1 MSTPTQNDPL
11 SPKDLQY
18 YAPRKLRDGVNDP
31 PSIQP
36 SSRPDDQRSPQ
47 PVEDWTQPV
56 PPLPN
61 SFRTSLD
68 GLDKIEYERPA
79 GFVSVKTLAIVAG
92 AAVIGVVVGIGL
104 LEFSQGRNTPV
115 AAKDV
120 DVSLANRLQAATT
133 DLQKVSKTGVAP
145 TLVVNDTA
153 GEMNAALPLGIEVKN
168 SIAGTAIVLSGLPSG
183 TVINT
188 GSADSD
194 GQWRVAIEDLPKT
207 RVTPPQDYVGL
218 VTATAELRAG
228 NGTPI
233 VRSPMRLAWRQPP
246 PAERRDTVVLRPQP
260 APQAPPQAAPQ
271 IAQQVAPQPAQQPAF
286 TASAVNATKELPAA
300 PAPTQSVRQLDPK
313 EVESLMRRADE
324 LMANGDL
331 ASARLLLQRV
341 AETRHARAAYQLATT
356 YDPATM
362 KRFGNISVVPDPALA
377 QLWYQRARDWGSTDA
392 TGRLEALASQNRINT
407 NTNSK

>member
-1 MSTPTQNDPL
+1 MSTPAQNDPL

-31 PSIQP
+31 LSIQP
-36 SSRPDDQRSPQ
+36 SSRPDDQHNPQ
-47 PVEDWTQPV
+47 PVDDWTQPV

-68 GLDKIEYERPA
+68 GLDKIEYERPG
-79 GFVSVKTLAIVAG
+79 GFISAKMLAIVAG
-92 AAVIGVVVGIGL
+92 AAVIGVAVGVGL
-104 LEFSQGRNTPV
+104 LEFSQWRNTPV

-120 DVSLANRLQAATT
+120 DVSLATRLQAAAT

-145 TLVVNDTA
+145 TLVVND
-153 GEMNAALPLGIEVKN
+153 GVGDMNAALPLGIEVKN
-168 SIAGTAIVLSGLPSG
+168 SITGTAIVLSGLPSG
-183 TVINT
+183 TVVST
-188 GSADSD
+188 GSAEGD
-194 GQWRVAIEDLPKT
+194 GQWRVAVEELPKT
-207 RVTPPQDYVGL
+207 RILPPQDYVGL
-218 VTATAELRAG
+218 ITATAELRAG

-233 VRSPMRLAWRQPP
+233 VRSPVRLAWRQPP

-260 APQAPPQAAPQ
+260 APQAAPQ
-271 IAQQVAPQPAQQPAF
+271 FMPQVAQQVAPQPAQQPAVV
-286 TASAVNATKELPAA
+286 ASPVSVAREPTAA
-300 PAPTQSVRQLDPK
+300 PPVQSARQLDQK
-313 EVESLMRRADE
+313 EVDALMRRAEE

-341 AETRHARAAYQLATT
+341 AETKNARAAYQLATT

-362 KRFGNISVVPDPALA
+362 KKFGNISVVPDPALA

-392 TGRLEALASQNRINT
+392 TGRLEALASQNRINAT
-407 NTNSK
+407 GR